1 MQLTF
6 DAFLVN
12 MKLLFVLI
20 CVKKT
25 HLTPTVF
32 SLITGRPPPRGGKP
46 GKTPKTPLDRVYQEI
61 AILKKL
67 DHPNIVNLIE
77 VSTHDNIS
85 KRI

>member
-12 MKLLFVLI
+12 MKLLFVL
-20 CVKKT
+20 T
-25 HLTPTVF
+25 HQTPTVF